1 MQKFLPIVVALL
13 IVGAAALAAPF
24 ENSSVVGH
32 APDRVL
38 VVFDTG
44 VKLNVDKSDGT
55 PRVGVA
61 ALDDLAARH
70 SVTEISQLYA
80 GLYEHLADKASRD
93 DLSRIYAIDFDPGK
107 TNLDAVLADYRQ
119 ADLVD
124 QVFTVDICRMYG
136 TAFFPN
142 DLNNQ
147 YYLRNTTIGGGDVR
161 ALGGWAEALGDS
173 NIIVAVGDSGVD
185 WNHPDL
191 GGTHPDKVNGSIWT
205 NWAEYYGTPGVD
217 DDANG
222 KIDDIRGWDFVDLPP
237 GSGWPGEDVEDQ
249 DNDPSDWDGHGT
261 GCSGCI
267 APITNNG
274 VGIAGTAPGCK
285 IMALRV
291 GWLPAG
297 ETQGVVRMDFASQA
311 MLYASAMGAKIF
323 NASWG
328 SSSFL
333 SFAVASCLNSGMLIF
348 TAAGNDN
355 DEEASYLCG
364 YPDGSGSD
372 TRVLAVAATNS
383 SDGKASFSSYGTWV
397 DLSAPGAGIY
407 TTYYNYVAGES
418 SYATVD
424 GTSFASPLAAGAAA
438 LLWSANPSASNTAIS
453 SLLRSS
459 CDNINALN
467 PGYEGKLGA
476 GRVNLLKAL
485 GDDVQQVPGE
495 FTFISDAMN
504 CAAVGDTIKVLGG
517 HNLGATTMQGKNL
530 QILGGYDASYA
541 GRDVVGNPSLI
552 QGLPTGPA
560 LQFFGAVT
568 SDCVVDGFAVSGGGG
583 RTFADIPYSGKYG
596 GGIMLNQHSPTLR
609 NFTVSGNSV
618 GNSTTLGLGGGIAMY
633 NSTAVLEN
641 FTVTGNSGMYGA
653 GIFIYEG
660 APTLTNVTIDGN
672 TLRQDNLTYPP
683 RGGAMHIIDAA
694 PMLTD
699 VTCDNHTDA
708 EKGGGIYAAGV
719 NSTPSLTMTGGSV
732 SGNSAKTNG
741 AGICILGGAL
751 DLTDVVIDG
760 NVQNAA
766 ATFMNGGGLFADGAT
781 VAIDGV
787 TATGNSAHAGGGI
800 QMINSPDVSVA
811 NTLVAGNTALIYG
824 GNVHLGT
831 TTAATLQNL
840 TIADNNCP
848 AGGAGLYSTGTTI
861 TVSNTISA
869 FNTGG
874 AAQANGMYIAG
885 AATLTCNDVFGN
897 DGSGYGGV
905 ADPTGTGGNIALDPQ
920 FCDRG
925 TGDYRVNP
933 SGPCAPANSGGCGL
947 IGALEAS
954 CGGTNAVEDPQVPVA
969 FRVDQAFPN
978 PFNPMTSIRFALPAA
993 ARTSVVVYDV
1003 RGRTVKTLVNDNL
1016 PAATH
1021 VVRWQGDDDR
1031 GRAVSA
1037 GIYFYRVTSGDHT
1050 AVGRMA
1056 LIK

>member
-13 IVGAAALAAPF
+13 LVGVAASAAPF

-44 VKLNVDKSDGT
+44 VKLNVDKSGDT

-61 ALDDLAARH
+61 ALDAIAVRH
-70 SVTEISQLYA
+70 GVTEISQLYH

-107 TNLDAVLADYRQ
+107 TDLDAVLADYRK

-147 YYLRNTTIGGGDVR
+147 YYLRNTSIGGGDVR

-191 GGTHPDKVNGSIWT
+191 GGTHPDRVNGSIWT
-205 NWAEYYGTPGVD
+205 NWAEYYGNPGVD
-217 DDANG
+217 DDGNG
-222 KIDDIRGWDFVDLPP
+222 KIDDIRGWDFVDLAP

-274 VGIAGTAPGCK
+274 IGIAGTAPGCK

-297 ETQGVVRMDFASQA
+297 ETLGVVRMDFASQA

-355 DEEASYLCG
+355 NEEASYLCG

-383 SDGKASFSSYGTWV
+383 SDGKASFSNYGTWV

-438 LLWSANPSASNTAIS
+438 LLWSANPSASNTSIS
-453 SLLRSS
+453 SLLRNS
-459 CDNINALN
+459 CDNINSLN

-495 FTFISDAMN
+495 FTYISDAMN

-517 HNLGATTMQGKNL
+517 HNLGATTMVGKSMP
-530 QILGGYDASYA
+530 ILGGYDASYA
-541 GRDVVGNPSLI
+541 GRDPVGNPSLI
-552 QGLPTGPA
+552 QGSPTGPA
-560 LQFFGAVT
+560 LQFFGTVT
-568 SDCVVDGFAVSGGGG
+568 NDCVVDGFAVSGGGG

-596 GGIMLNQHSPTLR
+596 GGILLNQHSPTMR
-609 NFTVSGNSV
+609 NITVTGNSV
-618 GNSTTLGLGGGIAMY
+618 GNNTTLGLGGGIAMY
-633 NSTAVLEN
+633 NSSAVLEN
-641 FTVTGNSGMYGA
+641 ISVTGNTGIYGA
-653 GIFIYEG
+653 GVFIYQG
-660 APTLTNVTIDGN
+660 APTLTDVAIDGN
-672 TLRQDNLTYPP
+672 TLRQDNLSNPP
-683 RGGAMHIIDAA
+683 RGGALHVIDAS
-694 PMLTD
+694 PVLTN
-699 VTCDNHTDA
+699 VTCDGHADA
-708 EKGGGIYAAGV
+708 EKGGGIYATNLNATV
-719 NSTPSLTMTGGSV
+719 SLSMTGGSV
-732 SGNSAKTNG
+732 SGNTAKANG
-741 AGICILGGAL
+741 AGIFIDGGILS
-751 DLTDVVIDG
+751 LTDVTIAD
-760 NVQNAA
+760 NTQNAA
-766 ATFMNGGGLFADGAT
+766 ATFMNGGGLYANAAT
-781 VAIDGV
+781 VDIDGV
-787 TATGNSAHAGGGI
+787 LATGNSAQAGGGL
-800 QMINSPDVSVA
+800 MIVGGPSADVA
-811 NTLVAGNTALIYG
+811 NTLVAGNSALVFG
-824 GNVHLGT
+824 GNLHIANSTAGT
-831 TTAATLQNL
+831 VTNV
-840 TIADNNCP
+840 TIADNSCTP
-848 AGGAGLYSTGTTI
+848 GGAGLYSIGTPL

-874 AAQANGMYIAG
+874 TAIANGMYITG
-885 AATLTCNDVFGN
+885 GGTLSCNDVFGN
-897 DGSGYGGV
+897 DGVAYGGI

-933 SGPCAPANSGGCGL
+933 SGPCAPANSGGCDL

-954 CGGTNAVEDPQVPVA
+954 CGETNAVEDPQVPVA

-993 ARTSVVVYDV
+993 ARTTVMVYDV
-1003 RGRTVKTLVNDNL
+1003 RGRTVKTLVNDTL

-1021 VVRWQGDDDR
+1021 VVQWQGDDDR